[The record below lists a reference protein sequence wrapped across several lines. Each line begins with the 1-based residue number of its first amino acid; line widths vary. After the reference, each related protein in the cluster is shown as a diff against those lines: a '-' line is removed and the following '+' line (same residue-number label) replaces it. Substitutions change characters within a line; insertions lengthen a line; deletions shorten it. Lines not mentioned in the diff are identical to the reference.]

1 MKKIACLGMVMGAM
15 SIWGE
20 SNPNGLLTASSAAD
34 LDAAAEDGNLVFGRG
49 MLKWTGGDAVWT
61 GGVTL
66 AMPDNTE
73 LTVNVTDPNA
83 TLTINGAATQA
94 GNGQFLKTGPGTLE
108 LTGGGRLGKGT
119 PWSGGYW
126 PTHGKPKEGDIVGF
140 IPYWDETTGYSTN
153 GGYTGFTIME
163 GTLRLNAPGQTF
175 TLAQLPWVGDRQQT
189 DSRLEITNNT
199 TVKTDGGWFTVSR
212 GTGQTSNS
220 ATPVVRVTD
229 GSSFSISGL
238 CMGHSNGTG
247 SYYSRARIELDNGKM
262 TVGG

>member
-1 MKKIACLGMVMGAM
+1 MMKKIACLGMVMGAM

-20 SNPNGLLTASSAAD
+20 SNPDGLLTASTAAD

-49 MLKWTGGDAVWT
+49 MLKWTGGDAAWA

-83 TLTINGAATQA
+83 TLTINGATAQS
-94 GNGQFLKTGPGTLE
+94 GSGQFLKTGPGTLE
-108 LTGGGRLGKGT
+108 LTGGGRLGKDY
-119 PWSGGYW
+119 PWLAGSYW
-126 PTHGKPKEGDIVGF
+126 PTHGKTTENSIVGF
-140 IPYWDETTGYSTN
+140 IPYWDETTGYATN

-163 GTLRLNAPGQTF
+163 GTLRLNASGQTF

-199 TVKTDGGWFTVSR
+199 TVKTAGGWFTVSR

-220 ATPVVRVTD
+220 A
-229 GSSFSISGL
+229 SSTRSSPARW
-238 CMGHSNGTG
+238 S
-247 SYYSRARIELDNGKM
+247 SRSASPPSTTSPCSCSKR
-262 TVGG
+262 

>member
-1 MKKIACLGMVMGAM
+1 MSRTKSLVMPLAT
-15 SIWGE
+15 SLAVSFCVVAYAV
-20 SNPNGLLTASSAAD
+20 SNPDGLLTASTAAD

-49 MLKWTGGDAVWT
+49 MLKWTGGDAAWA

-83 TLTINGAATQA
+83 TLTINGATAQA

-126 PTHGKPKEGDIVGF
+126 PTHGKPKESDIVGF

-153 GGYTGFTIME
+153 GGYTCCTIME

-175 TLAQLPWVGDRQQT
+175 VLANPTFHVRPKFQLF
-189 DSRLEITNNT
+189 SR
-199 TVKTDGGWFTVSR
+199 
-212 GTGQTSNS
+212 
-220 ATPVVRVTD
+220 
-229 GSSFSISGL
+229 
-238 CMGHSNGTG
+238 
-247 SYYSRARIELDNGKM
+247 
-262 TVGG
+262 